1 MSRVFA
7 LAALLALIGVWS
19 AVERFPAPGA
29 EVTLDLG
36 FLLLASFIGGQVAG
50 RLGLSRV
57 TGYILVGLVIGP
69 SLLGFLDDARA
80 DALGPFSELAIAL
93 IAITAGGELNLRAL
107 RGSGR
112 WLASIAVVQTV
123 VIAALVFGAVL
134 ALRGV
139 LPFTAG
145 RPGSLVVVVAL
156 IFASVAVAS
165 SPSVAIAVITDTKSR
180 GPVSTTVLGVTVVK
194 DVVVI
199 VLFAVA
205 LAVAYDILEPGGAG
219 QGAVAR
225 DVTREIG
232 GSLLVGGLAGVAIA
246 AYLRWVGLH
255 LVLFTVAVAWVLMET
270 AAALDLELLLLGLSA
285 GFVLE
290 NLVPSEGSRFVG
302 AVEAASMPLYAVFFG
317 LAGARV
323 HLFELADVWMWAG
336 VLIAV
341 RAAGILVGTRLG
353 ARLGG
358 APEVVRRASWPAFI
372 SQAGVALGMVELV
385 SHEFPTWGAE
395 LRGFFVGMVAVH
407 ELVGPVAAKWALD
420 RAGEVGK
427 AVDGEPEPD
436 VDPTRAGGAA
446 PAT

>member
-1 MSRVFA
+1 M
-7 LAALLALIGVWS
+7 
-19 AVERFPAPGA
+19 PGSD
-29 EVTLDLG
+29 VTIDLG

-57 TGYILVGLVIGP
+57 TGYILVGLVVGP

-80 DALGPFSELAIAL
+80 DALAPFSELAIAL

-112 WLASIAVVQTV
+112 WLASIAAVQTV
-123 VIAALVFGAVL
+123 VIAALVFFSVL

-145 RPGSLVVVVAL
+145 RSGSLTIAVAL

-165 SPSVAIAVITDTKSR
+165 SPSVAIAVITDTKSK

-199 VLFAVA
+199 VLFAIA

-219 QGAVAR
+219 QGTVAR
-225 DVTREIG
+225 DVAREIG
-232 GSLLVGGLAGVAIA
+232 GSLVVGGLAGVAIA

-255 LVLFTVAVAWVLMET
+255 LVLFTVAVAWILMEV
-270 AAALDLELLLLGLSA
+270 AALLHLELLLLGLSA

-302 AVEAASMPLYAVFFG
+302 AVEAASMPLYAIFFG
-317 LAGARV
+317 LAGAHV
-323 HLFELADVWMWAG
+323 HLFELADVWVWAG

-341 RAAGILVGTRLG
+341 RLIGIFVGTRLG

-358 APEVVRRASWPAFI
+358 APDVVGRASWPAFI

-385 SHEFPTWGAE
+385 SREFPTWGAE

-427 AVDGEPEPD
+427 AGEGGGEP
-436 VDPTRAGGAA
+436 DPA
-446 PAT
+446 PLPVASGSTAS

>member
-1 MSRVFA
+1 VFA
-7 LAALLALIGVWS
+7 LAALLSLIAVWS
-19 AVERFPAPGA
+19 AVERFPVPGSD
-29 EVTLDLG
+29 VTLDLG

-57 TGYILVGLVIGP
+57 TGYILVGLVVGP

-93 IAITAGGELNLRAL
+93 IAITAGGELNLRSL

-112 WLASIAVVQTV
+112 WLASIAAVQTLA
-123 VIAALVFGAVL
+123 IAGFVFVAVL
-134 ALRGV
+134 ALRGF

-145 RPGSLVVVVAL
+145 RSGGLVIAVSL

-180 GPVSTTVLGVTVVK
+180 GPVSTAVLGVTVIK

-199 VLFAVA
+199 VLFAAA
-205 LAVAYDILEPGGAG
+205 LAVVYDILEPGGAG

-225 DVTREIG
+225 DVARRIG
-232 GSLLVGGLAGVAIA
+232 GSLLVGGVAGVAIA
-246 AYLRWVGLH
+246 VYLRRVGQH
-255 LVLFTVAVAWVLMET
+255 LVLFTVAVAWILMET
-270 AAALDLELLLLGLSA
+270 AVALDLELLLLGLSA
-285 GFVLE
+285 GFTLE

-302 AVEAASMPLYAVFFG
+302 AVEAASMPLYAIFFG
-317 LAGARV
+317 LAGVRV
-323 HLFELADVWMWAG
+323 HLFELADVWVWAG

-341 RAAGILVGTRLG
+341 RCAGIFVGTRLG

-358 APEVVRRASWPAFI
+358 APDVVRRASWPAFI

-407 ELVGPVAAKWALD
+407 ELIGPVAAKWALD

-427 AVDGEPEPD
+427 ADGVEE
-436 VDPTRAGGAA
+436 G
-446 PAT
+446 PATGSPGLEGNPAVS